1 MPLDLSAFLNGHEPL
16 RRVAAGQ
23 PVFAIDD
30 PGSSMFVVR
39 SGSVAIRIGDLVY
52 ETVGK
57 GGVIGEMALLDEDAR
72 VRSATAVATTDC
84 EIVEVE
90 QARLLEII
98 RQAPELGLKLCQVVV
113 RRLRATTFLTHH
125 DPLTQLPNRHRFHE
139 LCRAALGR
147 AEQRGTR
154 VGLLLVAIDHFAR
167 LNESFGNAVGDE
179 VLCTVGARLSEGRDA
194 LETVA
199 RLGSDHFAVL
209 LEEQTS
215 TEELAAAAEH
225 ALKRVAAP
233 IRALGEDIYVT
244 ASVGISCFPQD
255 GADPE
260 TLVRS
265 AEFAKRR
272 AVELGRNT
280 HCFHSADLQRDAV
293 EAHDLA
299 NQLRVAIENE
309 QLYLE
314 YQPRVGIKSGRI
326 TGLEALV
333 RWRHPDLQT
342 VPPSKFIPI
351 AEQTGLI
358 DAIGDYVLRRACTQM
373 RAWLDAGI
381 APARIAVNLSV
392 RQLSRVDLIGRV
404 VAILDECRLEPRHL
418 ELEITESTMMEDP
431 PRTVELLNELR
442 FLGIAVALDDFGTE
456 YSSLGHL
463 RRFPLDYLKID
474 QSFVRGI
481 PGQAGDAAIAA
492 TIISLSKRLKLP
504 VIAEGVE
511 NREQLAF
518 LEAHGCEEY
527 QGYYFSKPLAAGD
540 AENLLRANLAK
551 VAPPAEARETRADAD
566 SAHRAPTG
574 PGASAKGAERG
585 AALSARR
592 IGDMDASA
600 AYDAEHADL
609 RNFFRTVAEINW
621 LLIILVLLYHFF
633 KGTKEDNVPAVFAGM
648 VVFALITIAI
658 HYLKLFPNPTRGL
671 LAVESWL
678 MIAFITWVLYF
689 TGGLDSSLV
698 PLYYLPIIVSAL
710 TLGQV
715 ATLLQMGL
723 VAACYAFLG
732 YSDATPVLSVGF
744 IVTLAAQLAP
754 MVLVAYITTMLSSDI
769 LNALARVKLISETD
783 ELTGVFNVRA
793 FNALAAQEFKLARR
807 YGRDLAL
814 MMIDSDDL
822 KRVNDTFGHEA
833 GDRLIRAVVTGIRA
847 SIKSSDI
854 VARYGGDEFVCI
866 LPGANA
872 SAASGIGERI
882 RAHIADA
889 PLRIDDREVPMSVS
903 IGVASYPR
911 HGETLEVVAR
921 NADKALYLSKSGGRN
936 RVTVY
941 AEP

>member
-1 MPLDLSAFLNGHEPL
+1 MVQERLLRMPLDLSAFLNGHEPL

-52 ETVGK
+52 ETVGA
-57 GGVIGEMALLDEDAR
+57 GGVVGEMALLDEDAR
-72 VRSATAVATTDC
+72 VRSATAVAATDC
-84 EIVEVE
+84 EVVEIG

-125 DPLTQLPNRHRFHE
+125 DALTQLPNRQRFQE

-147 AEQRGTR
+147 AEQQGTQ
-154 VGLLLVAIDHFAR
+154 VGLMLVGIDHFAR

-179 VLCTVGARLSEGRDA
+179 VLCAVGARLSEGRDA

-209 LEEQTS
+209 FEEQAS

-233 IRALGEDIYVT
+233 IRALGEDTYVT

-272 AVELGRNT
+272 AIELGRNT
-280 HCFHSADLQRDAV
+280 HCFHSAELHRDAV

-299 NQLRVAIENE
+299 NQLRGAIEAE
-309 QLYLE
+309 HLYLE
-314 YQPRVGIKSGRI
+314 YQPRVAIQSGRI

-351 AEQTGLI
+351 AEQSGLI

-373 RAWLDAGI
+373 RGWLDAGI
-381 APARIAVNLSV
+381 APSRIAVNLSV
-392 RQLSRVDLIGRV
+392 RQLARADLITRV

-431 PRTVELLNELR
+431 GRTVALLNELR
-442 FLGIAVALDDFGTE
+442 SMGIAVALDDFGTE

-463 RRFPLDYLKID
+463 RQFPLDYLKID

-481 PGQAGDAAIAA
+481 PGKAGDAAIAT
-492 TIISLSKRLKLP
+492 TIISLSRLLKLP

-511 NREQLAF
+511 NAEQLAF

-527 QGYYFSKPLAAGD
+527 QGYYFSKPLPAND
-540 AENLLRANLAK
+540 AENLLRANLASF
-551 VAPPAEARETRADAD
+551 APQSARGRQAGAENRPAE
-566 SAHRAPTG
+566 SAQP
-574 PGASAKGAERG
+574 E
-585 AALSARR
+585 AAQTAQR
-592 IGDMDASA
+592 IGEPAGRG

-633 KGTKEDNVPAVFAGM
+633 KGTKEDNVAAVFAGM

-671 LAVESWL
+671 LALESWI

-723 VAACYAFLG
+723 VAACYVFLG
-732 YSDATPVLSVGF
+732 YSDATPVLSVTF
-744 IVTLAAQLAP
+744 IGTLAAQLAP

-793 FNALAAQEFKLARR
+793 FNALAAQEFRLAAR
-807 YGRDLAL
+807 YGRDLSL

-847 SIKSSDI
+847 SIKSSDV

-866 LPGANA
+866 FPSATA

-882 RAHIADA
+882 RAHIAGT
-889 PLRIDDREVPMSVS
+889 PLRIDDRNVPISVS

-911 HGETLEVVAR
+911 HGEELEVVAR

-936 RVTVY
+936 RLTVY

>member
-1 MPLDLSAFLNGHEPL
+1 
-16 RRVAAGQ
+16 
-23 PVFAIDD
+23 
-30 PGSSMFVVR
+30 MFVVR

-52 ETVGK
+52 ETVGA
-57 GGVIGEMALLDEDAR
+57 GGIIGEMALLDEDAR
-72 VRSATAVATTDC
+72 VRSATAVAATDC
-84 EIVEVE
+84 EIVEIG

-98 RQAPELGLKLCQVVV
+98 GQAPALGLKLCQVVV

-125 DPLTQLPNRHRFHE
+125 DALTQLPNRHRFHE
-139 LCRAALGR
+139 LCRAALAR
-147 AEQRGTR
+147 AEQHATR
-154 VGLLLVAIDHFAR
+154 VGLMLVGIDHFAR

-179 VLCTVGARLSEGRDA
+179 VLCTVGARLSEGRDT
-194 LETVA
+194 LDTVA

-209 LEEQTS
+209 FEGQAS

-272 AVELGRNT
+272 AIEQGRNT
-280 HCFHSADLQRDAV
+280 HCFHSAELHRDAV

-299 NQLRVAIENE
+299 NQLRGALESE

-333 RWRHPDLQT
+333 RWRLPDLQT
-342 VPPSKFIPI
+342 VPPSRFIPI

-358 DAIGDYVLRRACTQM
+358 DAVGDYVLRRACTQM
-373 RAWLDAGI
+373 RGWLDAGI
-381 APARIAVNLSV
+381 APSRIAVNLSV
-392 RQLSRVDLIGRV
+392 RQLTRVDLVGRV

-431 PRTVELLNELR
+431 GRTVALLNELR
-442 FLGIAVALDDFGTE
+442 FMGIAVALDDFGTE

-463 RRFPLDYLKID
+463 RQFPLDYLKID

-481 PGQAGDAAIAA
+481 PGQAGDAAIAT
-492 TIISLSKRLKLP
+492 TIISLSKLLKLP

-518 LEAHGCEEY
+518 LEANGCEEY
-527 QGYYFSKPLAAGD
+527 QGYYFSKPLAASD
-540 AENLLRANLAK
+540 AENLLRANLANF
-551 VAPPAEARETRADAD
+551 APQAAQGRETRAAGE
-566 SAHRAPTG
+566 SALRAAPG
-574 PGASAKGAERG
+574 PSGSAKAGERE
-585 AALSARR
+585 AALAARR
-592 IGDMDASA
+592 SGDPDGRG

-609 RNFFRTVAEINW
+609 RNFFRTIAEINW
-621 LLIILVLLYHFF
+621 LLVILVLLYHFF
-633 KGTKEDNVPAVFAGM
+633 KGTREDNVPAVFAAM

-671 LAVESWL
+671 LALESWI

-715 ATLLQMGL
+715 AALLQMGL
-723 VAACYAFLG
+723 VAACYVFLG
-732 YSDATPVLSVGF
+732 YSDATPVLSVAF
-744 IVTLAAQLAP
+744 IGTLAAQLAP

-793 FNALAAQEFKLARR
+793 FNALAAQEFKLAAR
-807 YGRDLAL
+807 YGRDLSL

-833 GDRLIRAVVTGIRA
+833 GDRLMRAVVTGIRA
-847 SIKSSDI
+847 SIKSSDV
-854 VARYGGDEFVCI
+854 VARYGGDELVCI
-866 LPGANA
+866 FPGATA

-882 RAHIADA
+882 RAHIADT
-889 PLRIDDREVPMSVS
+889 PLRIDDRSVPMSVS
-903 IGVASYPR
+903 VGVASYPR
-911 HGETLEVVAR
+911 HGEELEIVAR

-941 AEP
+941 AEPRAS

>member
-1 MPLDLSAFLNGHEPL
+1 MVQERLLRMPLDLSAFLNGHEPL

-52 ETVGK
+52 ETVGA
-57 GGVIGEMALLDEDAR
+57 GGVVGEMALLDEDAR
-72 VRSATAVATTDC
+72 VRSATAVAATDC
-84 EIVEVE
+84 EVVEIG

-98 RQAPELGLKLCQVVV
+98 GQAPELGLKLCQVVV

-125 DPLTQLPNRHRFHE
+125 DALTQLPNRHRFQE

-147 AEQRGTR
+147 AEQQGTQ
-154 VGLLLVAIDHFAR
+154 VGLMLVGIDHFAR

-179 VLCTVGARLSEGRDA
+179 VLCAVGARLSEGRDA

-209 LEEQTS
+209 FEGQAS
-215 TEELAAAAEH
+215 TEELAAAAKH

-272 AVELGRNT
+272 AIELGRNT
-280 HCFHSADLQRDAV
+280 HCFHSAELHRDAV

-299 NQLRVAIENE
+299 NQLRGAIEAE
-309 QLYLE
+309 HLYLE
-314 YQPRVGIKSGRI
+314 YQPRVAIKSGRI

-351 AEQTGLI
+351 AEQSGLI

-373 RAWLDAGI
+373 RGWLDAGI
-381 APARIAVNLSV
+381 APSRIAVNLSV
-392 RQLSRVDLIGRV
+392 RQLARADLITRV

-431 PRTVELLNELR
+431 GRTVALLNELR
-442 FLGIAVALDDFGTE
+442 SMGIAVALDDFGTE

-463 RRFPLDYLKID
+463 RQFPLDYLKID

-481 PGQAGDAAIAA
+481 PGKAGDAAIAT
-492 TIISLSKRLKLP
+492 TIISLSKLLKLP

-511 NREQLAF
+511 NAEQLAF

-527 QGYYFSKPLAAGD
+527 QGYYFSKPLPAND
-540 AENLLRANLAK
+540 AENLLRANLASF
-551 VAPPAEARETRADAD
+551 APQAAKAKEAGAENRPAE
-566 SAHRAPTG
+566 SAHR
-574 PGASAKGAERG
+574 E
-585 AALSARR
+585 AARPAQR
-592 IGDMDASA
+592 IGEPAGRG

-671 LAVESWL
+671 LALESWI

-698 PLYYLPIIVSAL
+698 PLYYLPVIVSAL

-723 VAACYAFLG
+723 VAACYVFLG
-732 YSDATPVLSVGF
+732 YSDATPVLSVTF
-744 IVTLAAQLAP
+744 IGTLAAQLAP

-793 FNALAAQEFKLARR
+793 FNALAAQEFRLAAR
-807 YGRDLAL
+807 YGRDLSL

-833 GDRLIRAVVTGIRA
+833 GDRLIRAVVAGIRA
-847 SIKSSDI
+847 SIKSSDV

-866 LPGANA
+866 FPSATA

-882 RAHIADA
+882 RAHIAGT
-889 PLRIDDREVPMSVS
+889 PLRIDDRNVPISVS

-911 HGETLEVVAR
+911 HGEELEIVAR

>member
-1 MPLDLSAFLNGHEPL
+1 M
-16 RRVAAGQ
+16 
-23 PVFAIDD
+23 
-30 PGSSMFVVR
+30 
-39 SGSVAIRIGDLVY
+39 
-52 ETVGK
+52 
-57 GGVIGEMALLDEDAR
+57 
-72 VRSATAVATTDC
+72 
-84 EIVEVE
+84 
-90 QARLLEII
+90 
-98 RQAPELGLKLCQVVV
+98 
-113 RRLRATTFLTHH
+113 
-125 DPLTQLPNRHRFHE
+125 
-139 LCRAALGR
+139 
-147 AEQRGTR
+147 
-154 VGLLLVAIDHFAR
+154 
-167 LNESFGNAVGDE
+167 
-179 VLCTVGARLSEGRDA
+179 
-194 LETVA
+194 A
-199 RLGSDHFAVL
+199 RLGSDHFAVFF
-209 LEEQTS
+209 EGQAS
-215 TEELAAAAEH
+215 AEELAAAAKH

-244 ASVGISCFPQD
+244 ASIGISCFPQD

-272 AVELGRNT
+272 AIDLGRNT
-280 HCFHSADLQRDAV
+280 HCFHSAELHRDAV

-299 NQLRVAIENE
+299 NQLRGAIENE

-314 YQPRVGIKSGRI
+314 YQPRVAIKSGRI

-333 RWRHPDLQT
+333 RWRHPDLQM
-342 VPPSKFIPI
+342 VPPSRFIPI

-373 RAWLDAGI
+373 RGWLDAGI
-381 APARIAVNLSV
+381 APSRIAVNLSV
-392 RQLSRVDLIGRV
+392 RQLTRVDLITRV

-431 PRTVELLNELR
+431 GRTVALLNELR
-442 FLGIAVALDDFGTE
+442 FMGIAVALDDFGTE

-463 RRFPLDYLKID
+463 RQFPLDYLKID
-474 QSFVRGI
+474 QSFMRGI
-481 PGQAGDAAIAA
+481 PGQAGDAAIAT
-492 TIISLSKRLKLP
+492 TIISLSRLLKLP

-527 QGYYFSKPLAAGD
+527 QGYYFSKPLPAKD
-540 AENLLRANLAK
+540 AENLLRANLASFAPQAAK
-551 VAPPAEARETRADAD
+551 AREAVAENRPAESAR
-566 SAHRAPTG
+566 RAPAG
-574 PGASAKGAERG
+574 WSGSAKAGERE

-592 IGDMDASA
+592 IGDLDDRG

-633 KGTKEDNVPAVFAGM
+633 KGTKEDNVPAIFAGM

-671 LAVESWL
+671 LALESWI

-715 ATLLQMGL
+715 AALLQMGL
-723 VAACYAFLG
+723 VAACYVFLG

-744 IVTLAAQLAP
+744 IGTLAAQLAP
-754 MVLVAYITTMLSSDI
+754 MVLVAYITTMLSNDI

-793 FNALAAQEFKLARR
+793 FNALAAQEFKLAAR
-807 YGRDLAL
+807 YDRDVSL

-847 SIKSSDI
+847 SIKSSDV

-866 LPGANA
+866 FPGATA

-889 PLRIDDREVPMSVS
+889 PLRIDDRSVPMSVS

-911 HGETLEVVAR
+911 HGEELEIVAR

>member
-1 MPLDLSAFLNGHEPL
+1 
-16 RRVAAGQ
+16 
-23 PVFAIDD
+23 
-30 PGSSMFVVR
+30 MFVVR

-52 ETVGK
+52 ETVGA

-84 EIVEVE
+84 EIVEIG

-98 RQAPELGLKLCQVVV
+98 AQAPELGLKLCQVVV

-125 DPLTQLPNRHRFHE
+125 DALTQLPNRHRFHE
-139 LCRAALGR
+139 LCRAALAR
-147 AEQRGTR
+147 AEQHATQ
-154 VGLLLVAIDHFAR
+154 VGLMLVGIDHFAR

-179 VLCTVGARLSEGRDA
+179 VLCTVGARLSEGRDT
-194 LETVA
+194 LDTVA

-209 LEEQTS
+209 LEGPAGA
-215 TEELAAAAEH
+215 EELAAAAEH

-233 IRALGEDIYVT
+233 IRAVGEDIYVT
-244 ASVGISCFPQD
+244 ASVGISRFPQD

-272 AVELGRNT
+272 AIELGRNT
-280 HCFHSADLQRDAV
+280 HCFHSAELHRDAV

-299 NQLRVAIENE
+299 NQLRGALENE

-314 YQPRVGIKSGRI
+314 YQPRVSIKSGRI

-333 RWRHPDLQT
+333 RWRHPDLEM
-342 VPPSKFIPI
+342 VPPSRFIPI

-358 DAIGDYVLRRACTQM
+358 DAVGDYVLRRACTQM
-373 RAWLDAGI
+373 RRWLDAGI

-392 RQLSRVDLIGRV
+392 RQLARVDLVTRV
-404 VAILDECRLEPRHL
+404 VAILDECRLEARYL

-431 PRTVELLNELR
+431 GRTVALLNELR
-442 FLGIAVALDDFGTE
+442 FMGIAVALDDFGTE

-463 RRFPLDYLKID
+463 RQFPLDYLKID

-481 PGQAGDAAIAA
+481 PGQAGDAAIAT
-492 TIISLSKRLKLP
+492 TIISLSKLLKLP

-527 QGYYFSKPLAAGD
+527 QGYYFSKPLAASD
-540 AENLLRANLAK
+540 AENLLRGNLANS
-551 VAPPAEARETRADAD
+551 APQAAQGGETRAAAE
-566 SAHRAPTG
+566 SAQRAPAV
-574 PGASAKGAERG
+574 PGDGAKSGERE
-585 AALSARR
+585 ARR
-592 IGDMDASA
+592 IGDPDGRG

-621 LLIILVLLYHFF
+621 LLVILVLLYHFF
-633 KGTKEDNVPAVFAGM
+633 KGTKEDNVPAVFTGL

-658 HYLKLFPNPTRGL
+658 HYLKFFPNPTRGL
-671 LAVESWL
+671 LALESWM

-689 TGGLDSSLV
+689 TGGLDSVLV

-710 TLGQV
+710 TLGQL
-715 ATLLQMGL
+715 ATLLQLGL
-723 VAACYAFLG
+723 VAACYVFLG

-744 IVTLAAQLAP
+744 IGTLAAQLAP
-754 MVLVAYITTMLSSDI
+754 MVLVSYITTMLSSDI

-793 FNALAAQEFKLARR
+793 FNALAAQEFKLAAR
-807 YGRDLAL
+807 YGRDVSL

-822 KRVNDTFGHEA
+822 KRMNDTFGHEA

-847 SIKSSDI
+847 SIKSSDV

-866 LPGANA
+866 FPGATA

-882 RAHIADA
+882 RAHIADT
-889 PLRIDDREVPMSVS
+889 PLRIDDRRVPMSVS

-911 HGETLEVVAR
+911 HGEELEIVAR